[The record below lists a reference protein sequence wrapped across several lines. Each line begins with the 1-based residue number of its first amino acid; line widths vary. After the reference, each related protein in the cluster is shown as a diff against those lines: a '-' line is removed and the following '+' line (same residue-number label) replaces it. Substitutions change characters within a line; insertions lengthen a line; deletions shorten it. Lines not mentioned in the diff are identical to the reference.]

1 MGSEEMYQL
10 ERVVE
15 GENGVKIK
23 QVVEF
28 AVSGFIFEI
37 KV

>member
-1 MGSEEMYQL
+1 MGSEEMYRL

-23 QVVEF
+23 QVVEL